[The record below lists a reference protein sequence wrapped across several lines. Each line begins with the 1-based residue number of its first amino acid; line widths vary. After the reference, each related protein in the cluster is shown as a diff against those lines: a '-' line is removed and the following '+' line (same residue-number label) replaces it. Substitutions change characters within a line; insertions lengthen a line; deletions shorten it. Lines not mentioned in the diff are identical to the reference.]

1 MKTHIFKKKLI
12 IVQQMNMRWKSFKNL
27 KKLKKSDIIW
37 LAYHQG
43 QIFQQSYS
51 QKVKEKERF
60 ISMVLKYNVNKS
72 TIVFKVALGKQID
85 NHPKMKNLSLSIHY
99 FKKHLQTIR
108 EVCKENAREFK
119 KTIKICLKTLAF
131 LLHWFCFIWNF
142 NHAVFIFLI
151 NKKSHVAFLSSTCG
165 SFLSNICGSIFE

>member
-1 MKTHIFKKKLI
+1 MCNKWICGESHSRIW
-12 IVQQMNMRWKSFKNL
+12 RNL
-27 KKLKKSDIIW
+27 KKVILYGWPIIKVKYFNRVTLKSLKKKKY
-37 LAYHQG
+37 LL
-43 QIFQQSYS
+43 
-51 QKVKEKERF
+51 
-60 ISMVLKYNVNKS
+60 ISMVLKYNVSKS
-72 TIVFKVALGKQID
+72 TIVFKVALSKQID

-142 NHAVFIFLI
+142 NHAIFSFLI

-165 SFLSNICGSIFE
+165 SILSNICGSIFE